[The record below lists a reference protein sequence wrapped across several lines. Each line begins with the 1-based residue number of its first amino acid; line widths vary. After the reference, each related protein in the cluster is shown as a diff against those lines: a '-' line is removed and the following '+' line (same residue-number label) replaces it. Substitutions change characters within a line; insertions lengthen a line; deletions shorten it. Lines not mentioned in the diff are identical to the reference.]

1 MEKKIF
7 LTFILIL
14 FTLFITYNKVSN
26 TKTRTAS
33 NAVFSNNQKNKDFPP
48 IGIDS
53 IKKLFNSKEYS
64 SALKYAL
71 SALDHSK
78 RSKKVT
84 LSFKLNNIIG
94 DIFREIRSYE
104 KAISYYNKAL
114 YLNSKIKS
122 SREQYTENRS
132 IPHHIETNYLRII
145 LKKGAAHHSLDHI
158 DSAKYFYKKLIE
170 NSLTNNKALY
180 LKSKAYNNLSNLSYY
195 YPKERDYKKAEE
207 YALKAI
213 NIKEKLGDKASQA
226 ASIASLAS
234 IYIEQEQYEKARKFY
249 LKAVNLIEDNN
260 DLKSL
265 RFKEVFFENLS
276 WAMYNQKNYKAYDY
290 LDRSINLRDSLKDTE
305 INEILLNIE
314 NKHKENLENQKISLV
329 KNQTTLLQQRKT
341 VTTYLFAAITLLTL
355 VISAVV
361 IYNIRLRQRNLK
373 LKLEQSKLVEK
384 QKIDHLKSEAQVKI
398 LNAAIDGKETE
409 RKQIAETLHDSVS
422 ALLSSAN
429 MHLHASK
436 RQFNGEIPIELQKA
450 QEIILEASQ
459 KVRDLSHN
467 LVSPVLLKFGLGY
480 AIKDIAKKYS
490 NIELEFHAEIT
501 NINRYNQEFEIKLY
515 NVIHELINNILKHS
529 RASNAYVILTD
540 QNNFLS
546 VRIEDDGIGFDCTE
560 RNSSRNKGG
569 LGLNQ
574 VEARIQMMNGNFLV
588 ESRLDEGSKI
598 TFSVPVQNNLQTNFV
613 YPTQ

>member
-7 LTFILIL
+7 ITFILIL
-14 FTLFITYNKVSN
+14 FMLFITYNKIGL

-33 NAVFSNNQKNKDFPP
+33 NAVLSNNIKIKDSTP

-53 IKKLFNSKEYS
+53 IKKLLHSKKYS
-64 SALKYAL
+64 NALKHTL
-71 SALDHSK
+71 LALDHSK
-78 RSKKVT
+78 QEKNLE
-84 LSFKLNNIIG
+84 LSYKLNNIIG

-104 KAISYYNKAL
+104 KALSYYNKAL
-114 YLNSKIKS
+114 HINKKIKLT
-122 SREQYTENRS
+122 RDQFTENGNLT
-132 IPHHIETNYLRII
+132 HHINTNYLNIL

-158 DSAKYFYKKLIE
+158 DSAKYFYKKLIKS
-170 NSLTNNKALY
+170 SLENNKVLY
-180 LKSKAYNNLSNLSYY
+180 LKSKAYNNLSNLFYY

-249 LKAVNLIEDNN
+249 LKAINLIENNN

-290 LDRSINLRDSLKDTE
+290 LDKSINLRDSLKDTE
-305 INEILLNIE
+305 IKEILLSTE
-314 NKHKENLENQKISLV
+314 SKHKENLEKQKISLV
-329 KNQTTLLQQRKT
+329 KNQTTLLKERKAI
-341 VTTYLFAAITLLTL
+341 TTYLFAAITLLTL

-398 LNAAIDGKETE
+398 LNATIDGKETE

-436 RQFNGEIPIELQKA
+436 RQFNGEIPIELHKA

-529 RASNAYVILTD
+529 RASNAYIILTD

-546 VRIEDDGIGFDCTE
+546 VRIEDDGIGFDCKE

-598 TFSVPVQNNLQTNFV
+598 TFSVPVQNNLQTSFV